1 MELEV
6 IPRLAK
12 GSWSSDMGVGCIMNL
27 KCWEQQVDVRRPHIT
42 DQPEGFHPVVRRA
55 LIALNDRMCTET
67 TPYALPMAGYTISG
81 DVVTANLI
89 CAKHTMWLIDTANA
103 LQGLTIH
110 LMSTLPFVD
119 QRMIEH
125 RLQYIERI
133 TEFGMR
139 FADMQQLERAVENL
153 VQGWA
158 RVKRDLGFRSELN
171 EERFRKAIVRLN
183 STPFSRPELEQYKAY
198 NDTFVVQPVFP
209 HYELSNPYSTY
220 SKSYGDAVTSGAQPK
235 VSIT

>member
-1 MELEV
+1 
-6 IPRLAK
+6 
-12 GSWSSDMGVGCIMNL
+12 
-27 KCWEQQVDVRRPHIT
+27 
-42 DQPEGFHPVVRRA
+42 
-55 LIALNDRMCTET
+55 
-67 TPYALPMAGYTISG
+67 
-81 DVVTANLI
+81 
-89 CAKHTMWLIDTANA
+89 
-103 LQGLTIH
+103 
-110 LMSTLPFVD
+110 MSTLPFVD